1 MTESTT
7 TGNSSKRR
15 RVADGLLHCRRL
27 SDLPIEP
34 LTHVATFL
42 AAPSRAIFAVA
53 LTTVHHSFQGDG
65 DGISAQKIAG
75 FEWDTLD
82 FGHIEKELAE
92 RLSDDDINAILRCID
107 AVHKLKILKLT
118 NCINIT
124 GVGLEPLRGSRIIA
138 KIDMSLVGEHKSP
151 LLNPEPP
158 ISRDVVLPILDSILD
173 GEGSALK
180 QIQFPKK
187 WRILNN
193 RFHPSNQDFYRF
205 IRRFNEIMESHGAI
219 RCPDCNGEVGY
230 RGFCEVS
237 VSQTSTCFAC
247 SKQEC
252 NDCESTR
259 GLEGT
264 LLICSTCEKCYCSDC
279 STMYVCRHCQHDFC
293 RACSPPVKCS
303 GSECDDEDNNICGRC
318 RRYCHRCQRL
328 YCRDCRS
335 QYQCDVCYIVGC
347 SECISYHECE
357 NCYIGHCD
365 ECTEKAGINTVYSCR
380 DCGRE
385 QCISCRLRLPYPAE
399 RSCSGCFDIIAK
411 PWLEGGTVER

>member
-7 TGNSSKRR
+7 SGNSSKRR

-92 RLSDDDINAILRCID
+92 RLSDDDMNAILRCID

-293 RACSPPVKCS
+293 RACSPPAKCS
-303 GSECDDEDNNICGRC
+303 DLNVMTRIIISAGAVDAIVIDV
-318 RRYCHRCQRL
+318 
-328 YCRDCRS
+328 RDCIVEIAAVNINAMSVISSAVASASRIMNARIVTS
-335 QYQCDVCYIVGC
+335 DTVMNAPRRQASIQCTHVEIVA
-347 SECISYHECE
+347 E
-357 NCYIGHCD
+357 NN
-365 ECTEKAGINTVYSCR
+365 ALAAVYVFLIQPNVAALGAS
-380 DCGRE
+380 
-385 QCISCRLRLPYPAE
+385 
-399 RSCSGCFDIIAK
+399 
-411 PWLEGGTVER
+411 T